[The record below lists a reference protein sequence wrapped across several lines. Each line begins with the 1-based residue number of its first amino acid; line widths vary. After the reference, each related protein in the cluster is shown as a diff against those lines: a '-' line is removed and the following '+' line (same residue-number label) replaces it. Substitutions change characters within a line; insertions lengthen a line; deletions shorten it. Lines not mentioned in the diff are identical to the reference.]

1 MIVTENRSFQF
12 ELSNKAHTKI
22 PYKTQGEMMMLKP
35 VVPFLLSMA
44 ALTGVALA
52 AEGQW
57 QALPDKAPAPAD
69 NPTTEAKVTLGKML
83 YFDTRFS
90 STGTV
95 SCFSCHNV
103 MEGGDDHRPTSIGVH
118 GQVGGRNAPTVWN
131 AAFHSAQFWD
141 GRAATLEDQAKGPPT
156 NPIEMGMK
164 DLDATIGRI
173 QKIPGYQPYFTA
185 AFGEGDVVTMDNA
198 AKAIAAYERTLITP
212 NSPYDR
218 YVKGDKNAMTAQ
230 QIRGMETFAKTG
242 CTACHSGPAFSG
254 PTGLAPGQGFL
265 MKFPTFPGSAYD
277 AQYKLTEDLG
287 RYTVTQQESDKNL
300 WRVQT
305 LRNLTY
311 TAPYFHNGSVKSL
324 DEAVRVMAKTQLNKE
339 LSEGEVKDIVAF
351 LGALDGPFPEQT
363 MPRLPPTPGDLLTE
377 N

>member
-1 MIVTENRSFQF
+1 MRVFVAPW
-12 ELSNKAHTKI
+12 LSS
-22 PYKTQGEMMMLKP
+22 M
-35 VVPFLLSMA
+35 VLLVGSAFA
-44 ALTGVALA
+44 AD
-52 AEGQW
+52 GQW
-57 QALPDKAPAPAD
+57 QALPETAPAPAD

-131 AAFHSAQFWD
+131 SAFNSAQFWD
-141 GRAATLEDQAKGPPT
+141 GRAASLEDQAKGPPT

-164 DLDATIGRI
+164 DLEATSKRI
-173 QKIPGYQPYFTA
+173 KMIPGYQPYFEA
-185 AFGEGDVVTMDNA
+185 AFGKGDVTIDNA

-218 YVKGDKNAMTAQ
+218 YAKGDKTAMTAE
-230 QIRGMETFAKTG
+230 QIRGLETFAKVG
-242 CTACHSGPAFSG
+242 CTACHSGPAFNGSANM
-254 PTGLAPGQGFL
+254 PMGQGFF
-265 MKFPTFPGSAYD
+265 MKFPIFPGSEYETK
-277 AQYKLTEDLG
+277 YKLTEDLG
-287 RYTVTQQESDKNL
+287 RYTVTQKDEDKHL

-305 LRNLTY
+305 LRNLTF

-324 DEAVRVMAKTQLNKE
+324 GEAVRVMGKTQLNKE
-339 LSEGEVKDIVAF
+339 LSESEVHDIVAF
-351 LGALDGPFPEQT
+351 LGALDGQFPQQT

-377 N
+377 T